1 MRSNAGEAGFTLV
14 ELLVASAVAAL
25 VLGLL
30 SAVTFQLLGATA
42 DGRDRLAVLR
52 DHGNAFQW
60 LNRDAQMA
68 VSSQATVSPSS
79 VTLNWTDDVSGITY
93 QSSYAQ
99 SGDELVRTLT
109 VDGAPTSQTVA
120 RNLGTSGF
128 SVSLTGDLLTVGI
141 TSMKGD
147 TTQTRTESVLMR
159 ASGAVLLA
167 PLRLVTG
174 TYAGDG
180 SDGRQIAGL
189 GFPPD
194 VVFLKADDTR
204 AGVIRS
210 ITMAGDAAKDVSTG
224 GSLQANLIESLDADG
239 FTIGSDNKVNK
250 NGKDYYWVALK
261 AGSDLSVGSYTGDA
275 SDDRSITGVGFQPVW
290 VITMGDGQKAFFRP
304 ASLTGDNSY
313 KMTVKVKKT
322 NRIQTLEADGFQI
335 GSNNEVNKSG
345 TTFHYIAWAASS
357 QVVQSVYTGDGNDDR
372 SITGVGFQPEVVW
385 VKRDDDK
392 DSVWRP
398 SSISGD
404 ETLFW
409 KNEDAKDNR
418 IQALESDGFQ
428 VGTKDDVKKNNKTYY
443 FLALRD
449 GGS

>member
-42 DGRDRLAVLR
+42 DGQDRLAVLR

-109 VDGAPTSQTVA
+109 VDGASTSQTVA

-128 SVSLTGDLLTVGI
+128 SASLTGDLLTVGI

-194 VVFLKADDTR
+194 VVFLKAEDDHKGLVRT
-204 AGVIRS
+204 S
-210 ITMAGDAAKDVSTG
+210 TMSGDATKVLISTG
-224 GSLQANLIESLDADG
+224 SLEPNRIESLDADG
-239 FTIGSDNKVNK
+239 FTVGSDDEVNK
-250 NGKDYYWVALK
+250 SGITYHWVAMK
-261 AGSDLSVGSYTGDA
+261 AGDDLVVGSYVGNDN
-275 SDDRSITGVGFQPVW
+275 DDRSITGVGFQPVW
-290 VITMGDGQKAFFRP
+290 VLTLGDNNDNMFRP
-304 ASLTGDNSY
+304 SSLSGDNSY
-313 KMTVKVKKT
+313 NFSNTVNKS
-322 NRIQTLEADGFQI
+322 NRIQALEADGFQV
-335 GSNNEVNKSG
+335 GDEADVNESSR
-345 TTFHYIAWAASS
+345 TYHYIAWATSS
-357 QVVQSVYTGDGNDDR
+357 QVSEASYIGDNSDDR
-372 SITGVGFQPEVVW
+372 SITGIGFQAEMVW
-385 VKRDDDK
+385 IKRDNSQ

-398 SSISGD
+398 ASVSGD
-404 ETLFW
+404 DTLYFDDTG
-409 KNEDAKDNR
+409 KQSNR

-428 VGTKDDVKKNNKTYY
+428 VGNHNETNRINRTYY
-443 FLALRD
+443 YLTLRD
-449 GGS
+449 GGP